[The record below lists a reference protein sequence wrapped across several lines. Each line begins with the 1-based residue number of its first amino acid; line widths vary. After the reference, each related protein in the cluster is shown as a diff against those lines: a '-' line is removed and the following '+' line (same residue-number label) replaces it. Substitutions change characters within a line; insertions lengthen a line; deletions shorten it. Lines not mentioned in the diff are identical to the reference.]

1 MDQFLNQH
9 QHRRRRRHG
18 NDAGE
23 SLTQLVLISISVKT
37 KGLPGD
43 MLCMWRVSKVVPFRE
58 ERRPSSIHRVR
69 TTWGGGG
76 TARRHSSAATRRIH
90 IQCRRQI
97 WIRSIHPFTCNL
109 GDFLGNVLKQLSDL
123 VQRTY
128 SVNRHV
134 TRNLS
139 KRWGREACDLSQD
152 RPGAIW
158 TCVAVPNNN
167 IIRNCISI

>member
-43 MLCMWRVSKVVPFRE
+43 MLCVGRVTSVCRRWSRSGK
-58 ERRPSSIHRVR
+58 RRPSSSMHRVR
-69 TTWGGGG
+69 TTWGCGGR
-76 TARRHSSAATRRIH
+76 ARRHSSAATRRIH

-139 KRWGREACDLSQD
+139 KRWGRMRLTPGQD
-152 RPGAIW
+152 RSPLNLR
-158 TCVAVPNNN
+158 C
-167 IIRNCISI
+167 SS